1 MYVPSNGGVGTV
13 IRSATNTNLGYDA
26 TTRRLYVFEEIS
38 LKLFSMKLDG
48 SDSKEMFGIGGGI
61 NRFSVDDL
69 NEKIY
74 YISKATDYTNSRNFD
89 GSNFTEL
96 LGGGNDDLTDIQV
109 DSTMK

>member
-1 MYVPSNGGVGTV
+1 MYVPSNGGGSTV
-13 IRSATNTNLGYDA
+13 IRSVTNTNLGYDA

-38 LKLFSMKLDG
+38 SKLFSMKLDG
-48 SDSKEMFGIGGGI
+48 SDSQEMFGIGGGI
-61 NRFSVDDL
+61 NRFSVDNI

-89 GSNFTEL
+89 GSSLTEL
-96 LGGGNDDLTDIQV
+96 LRQGNGDLTDIQV